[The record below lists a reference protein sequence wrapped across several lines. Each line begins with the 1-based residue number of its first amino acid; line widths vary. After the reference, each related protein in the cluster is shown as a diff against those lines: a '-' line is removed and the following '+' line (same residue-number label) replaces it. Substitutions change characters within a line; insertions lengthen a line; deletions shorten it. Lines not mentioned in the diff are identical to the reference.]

1 MTARRRLGALA
12 LLLLVAEGCA
22 ARRRPATTPGG
33 RRDAA
38 AEFVATAYCH
48 GTTTASGARVRPGI
62 VAADPA
68 VLPLGTVIRVD
79 RAGRYD
85 GTYTVLDTGPAIR
98 GRRIDV
104 FMHDCREA
112 TRFGR
117 RDVRV
122 LVVRSGAAR
131 QD

>member
-1 MTARRRLGALA
+1 MTVARRLSVLA
-12 LLLLVAEGCA
+12 LLLSVAEGCA
-22 ARRRPATTPGG
+22 SRRPPTTTPAGPADGG
-33 RRDAA
+33 VA
-38 AEFVATAYCH
+38 FVATAYCH

-68 VLPLGTVIRVD
+68 VLPFGTVVRLQ
-79 RAGRYD
+79 RTGRYD
-85 GTYTVLDTGPAIR
+85 GTYTVLDTGPDIR

-104 FMHDCREA
+104 FMRSCRDA

-122 LVVRSGAAR
+122 VIVRTGTDR
-131 QD
+131 PH